1 MSPFSIIDIEYELE
15 ETLEI
20 KDLFERPER
29 IIERTG
35 IEKVYKTNIS
45 SENLALKAAT
55 KVLDRNNINPD
66 VLIYVT
72 QSQKYILQVPA
83 YYCMIR

>member
-1 MSPFSIIDIEYELE
+1 MSPFSIIDIEYELGE

-45 SENLALKAAT
+45 SENLALKAA
-55 KVLDRNNINPD
+55 K
-66 VLIYVT
+66 
-72 QSQKYILQVPA
+72 KF
-83 YYCMIR
+83 